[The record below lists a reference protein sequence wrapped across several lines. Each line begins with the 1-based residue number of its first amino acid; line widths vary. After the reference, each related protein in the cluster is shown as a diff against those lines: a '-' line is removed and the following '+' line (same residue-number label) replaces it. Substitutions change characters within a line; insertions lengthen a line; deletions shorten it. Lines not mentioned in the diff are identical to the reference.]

1 MNNKCLH
8 GARKLNFDSTP
19 KMMDEILSI
28 DYIVN
33 LRGWLNCSCFQKL
46 LRSLSKISGVPEFP
60 IYFLPRKTSLF
71 YSHDFRQIMV
81 DNEKNMSNF
90 K

>member
-1 MNNKCLH
+1 MNNTCLH

-60 IYFLPRKTSLF
+60 IYFLTSQNQLILQPRFSANYGWQWKDYAEF
-71 YSHDFRQIMV
+71 
-81 DNEKNMSNF
+81 
-90 K
+90 